1 VVNILI
7 ADDHAIVRE
16 GLKQIIKDDPQM
28 VVSGEAGTGPEA
40 LDLLSKGTYD
50 IVILDV
56 SMPGPSGLEVLKQI
70 KARWPELPVMMLSMY
85 PEEQYAIRALKSG
98 ASGYLTKENAP
109 DELVAAIRKAARGG
123 KYISSSLAEKL
134 AFNLETT
141 TKKAPHEKLSD
152 REYEVMCMIAR
163 GKTSTEIAE
172 ELNLSVKTISTYRS
186 RILEKLGMEN
196 NSEIIRYAIKNHLVD

>member
-1 VVNILI
+1 MVNILI

-40 LDLLSKGTYD
+40 LDLLSKGAYD

-186 RILEKLGMEN
+186 RILEKMGMEN